1 MAVHCAAIA
10 ETRERF
16 ISVTENIL
24 EVNGRNHSVLQRELG
39 DDSHYEDVDVHSDAE
54 DTAAVN
60 DGEDEPTGL
69 IGQSQKGVFEER
81 GASDPDRSQPM

>member
-1 MAVHCAAIA
+1 M
-10 ETRERF
+10 
-16 ISVTENIL
+16 TENIL

-60 DGEDEPTGL
+60 DGEDEPRGL
-69 IGQSQKGVFEER
+69 I
-81 GASDPDRSQPM
+81 